1 MAGVGEGSCDPRG
14 ESNITTL
21 ASGQKQVY
29 TRAYRAQALLTGGMT
44 RVLEHL
50 VQGNYDPAIYNS
62 PMDGFLPL
70 EKADAN
76 ELLEAQINTTD
87 WLTELGAKPD
97 DDVVADAQD
106 TQARNAFH
114 ALTADPETAK
124 QALTQITLPPAIQR
138 LVSMLTV
145 YDWSF
150 VEHAKQ
156 LRGMAV
162 AKILEET
169 DHPDARIRL
178 KALEMLGKVTE
189 VGLFTDRIEI
199 KKTELSDHEL
209 DEKIKQ
215 KLAAIQNTVEVDAT
229 EVETID
235 DEQD

>member
-1 MAGVGEGSCDPRG
+1 M
-14 ESNITTL
+14 
-21 ASGQKQVY
+21 
-29 TRAYRAQALLTGGMT
+29 
-44 RVLEHL
+44 LEHL
-50 VQGNYDPAIYNS
+50 VEGRYDPTVYDM
-62 PMDGFLPL
+62 PMDGFTPL
-70 EKADAN
+70 EKADVN
-76 ELLEAQINTTD
+76 DLLEAQVNTTD

-97 DDVVADAQD
+97 DDVVSEAQD

-114 ALTADPETAK
+114 ALTADPDNAK

-138 LVSMLTV
+138 LVGMLTV

-189 VGLFTDRIEI
+189 VGLFTERIEV
-199 KKTELSDHEL
+199 KKTELSDVEL
-209 DEKIKQ
+209 DERIKQ
-215 KLAAIQNTVEVDAT
+215 KLEAIQKTIEVDAT
-229 EVETID
+229 EVEVLE
-235 DEQD
+235 DEQNQ

>member
-1 MAGVGEGSCDPRG
+1 M
-14 ESNITTL
+14 
-21 ASGQKQVY
+21 
-29 TRAYRAQALLTGGMT
+29 
-44 RVLEHL
+44 LEHL
-50 VQGNYDPAIYNS
+50 VKGNYDPTVYNA
-62 PMDGFLPL
+62 PLEGFLSL

-76 ELLEAQINTTD
+76 ELLEAQVNTTD
-87 WLTELGAKPD
+87 WLAELGAKPD
-97 DDVVADAQD
+97 EDVVIDAQD
-106 TQARNAFH
+106 AQARQAFH
-114 ALTADPETAK
+114 ALTADPDSAK

-189 VGLFTDRIEI
+189 VGLFTERIEI
-199 KKTELSDHEL
+199 KKTELSDVEL
-209 DEKIKQ
+209 DERIKQ
-215 KLAAIQNTVEVDAT
+215 KLQAIQKTIEVDAT
-229 EVETID
+229 EIESVE
-235 DEQD
+235 DEQDH

>member
-1 MAGVGEGSCDPRG
+1 M
-14 ESNITTL
+14 
-21 ASGQKQVY
+21 
-29 TRAYRAQALLTGGMT
+29 
-44 RVLEHL
+44 LEHL
-50 VQGNYDPAIYNS
+50 VKGSYDPTVYDI

-76 ELLEAQINTTD
+76 ELLEAQVNTTD

-97 DDVVADAQD
+97 EDVVTDAQD
-106 TQARNAFH
+106 AQARQAFH
-114 ALTADPETAK
+114 ALTADPESAK

-189 VGLFTDRIEI
+189 VGLFTERIEV
-199 KKTELSDHEL
+199 KKTELSDVEL
-209 DEKIKQ
+209 DERIKQ
-215 KLAAIQNTVEVDAT
+215 KLEAIQKTIEVDAT
-229 EVETID
+229 EVEALE
-235 DEQD
+235 DEQDN